1 MVSPAPQD
9 GERVIGETLRARI
22 DAEIARFPV
31 KRGGLLGALH
41 IVQEG
46 QGCVSL
52 AASKELAA
60 IFDVFPVE
68 VIELVRFYNFFHES
82 PRGRHQVY
90 VCTNLPCALRGA
102 NVLLKG
108 LEQHL
113 GVGVGETTADGR
125 VHLGREECLGAC
137 ANAPM
142 IRVGGV
148 YHEDLDLAGACAVL
162 DALE

>member
-1 MVSPAPQD
+1 MPAAAAPEID
-9 GERVIGETLRARI
+9 EGLRARI

-41 IVQEG
+41 LVQEEK
-46 QGCVSL
+46 GCVSL
-52 AASKELAA
+52 KASKELAE

-68 VIELVRFYNFFHES
+68 VVELVRFYNFFHES
-82 PRGRHQVY
+82 PRGRHQVW

-102 NVLLKG
+102 NLLLRG

-113 GVGVGETTADGR
+113 GIAAGETSADGR
-125 VHLGREECLGAC
+125 IHLGREECLGAC

-142 IRVGGV
+142 LRVGDV
-148 YHEDLDLAGACAVL
+148 YHEDLDLARACAVV